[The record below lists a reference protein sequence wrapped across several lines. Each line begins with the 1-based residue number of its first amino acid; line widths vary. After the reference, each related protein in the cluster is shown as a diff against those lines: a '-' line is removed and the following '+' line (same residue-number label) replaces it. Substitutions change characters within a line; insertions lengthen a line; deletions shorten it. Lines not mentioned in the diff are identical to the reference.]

1 MHDYKTFLIFIINII
16 FEIRL
21 FFFIKS
27 NQLQVMLSIIKICNI
42 FLQDTTTTTDIVK
55 GLQMDAKQ
63 EKNAKVNL

>member
-1 MHDYKTFLIFIINII
+1 VHDYKTFLIFIINII